1 MIPEFVAY
9 PLMLIALCVG
19 VGAGALVVALL
30 WRKDLN
36 ERTEFGGRLGRPCW
50 MKNRYRK
57 GKRWLNYRV
66 VAVSHKGGIAVRK
79 WDDLSG
85 HGAVWIDKTQVPTQ
99 VRFDEPV
106 TGGEQ

>member
-36 ERTEFGGRLGRPCW
+36 ERTEFGGRLGGPA
-50 MKNRYRK
+50 
-57 GKRWLNYRV
+57 G
-66 VAVSHKGGIAVRK
+66 
-79 WDDLSG
+79 
-85 HGAVWIDKTQVPTQ
+85 
-99 VRFDEPV
+99 
-106 TGGEQ
+106 